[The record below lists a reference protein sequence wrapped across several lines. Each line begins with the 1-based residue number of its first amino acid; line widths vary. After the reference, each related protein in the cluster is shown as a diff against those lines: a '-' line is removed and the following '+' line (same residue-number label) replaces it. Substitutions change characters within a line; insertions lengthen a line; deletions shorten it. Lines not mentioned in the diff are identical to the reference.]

1 MRDLKTLSLTDGKDI
16 CNRAVDAAK
25 ALGLKVVVVV
35 VDIGGCEVWLKKVWR
50 SPFLEENTIKALKDA
65 SYSFPTTTFSYSPTS
80 TS

>member
-35 VDIGGCEVWLKKVWR
+35 VDIGGWEVCKMV
-50 SPFLEENTIKALKDA
+50 SPG
-65 SYSFPTTTFSYSPTS
+65 FSSS
-80 TS
+80 